1 MIAPHIAQ
9 WLALLEHGCA
19 SGDDRYLHILLDQAA
34 SHRPWRPSVMSV
46 EPPLAWCS
54 LFDGLPEAA
63 ARDLA
68 PLLVRVDLAQP
79 LQRHWLQ
86 GVLQAT
92 DGQAQLLALRSHWPF
107 EALARHLGR
116 CLEARL
122 GGVTGLLRYY
132 DPRLFPLLFSHV
144 LHPEQQQHWLRP
156 AVFWSWLDRDGQ
168 GQRLAGTDD
177 IPGPLER
184 FEPIEL
190 SDHQVDIL
198 GCASDVT
205 LGMDAFTAACPADW
219 GAERRFQASYSAML
233 AASQAGVWRDDE
245 RQAYTLERLRDA

>member
-1 MIAPHIAQ
+1 M
-9 WLALLEHGCA
+9 
-19 SGDDRYLHILLDQAA
+19 
-34 SHRPWRPSVMSV
+34 
-46 EPPLAWCS
+46 
-54 LFDGLPEAA
+54 
-63 ARDLA
+63 AR
-68 PLLVRVDLAQP
+68 RS
-79 LQRHWLQ
+79 
-86 GVLQAT
+86 
-92 DGQAQLLALRSHWPF
+92 LLALRSHWPF

-219 GAERRFQASYSAML
+219 GRSAVSRPATAPCSPPARRASGVMTSARPTPWSDCVMRDESGQYSTRAM
-233 AASQAGVWRDDE
+233 
-245 RQAYTLERLRDA
+245 T